1 MATLQIVSAGPRVDY
16 SKGFTCAPLR
26 GRRSHS
32 DLLQLP
38 RGPTVED
45 FDIIIVGAGPA
56 GSCLARLA
64 AGLPGLRIAL
74 LEARALDSEMP

>member
-1 MATLQIVSAGPRVDY
+1 M
-16 SKGFTCAPLR
+16 
-26 GRRSHS
+26 
-32 DLLQLP
+32 LQLP

-64 AGLPGLRIAL
+64 AGRPGLRIAL
-74 LEARALDSEMP
+74 LDARALDSEMP